1 MSRTIRPFIADAIA
15 AYLKP
20 LPTMPSVQVIGFED
34 MPVADSE
41 DTQRR
46 VQLVCKL
53 SDKELWIYAIFTVDA
68 IEHFEDSGCSTCL
81 TGICGGVIIL
91 KEYSV
96 AHSNPLAI
104 VVDEFA
110 FVGSEGC
117 LAFGDPIYCMQNE
130 TVARLAAT
138 YCSVARVIPDSEQE
152 DSAALVTELVDI
164 MSHISPPPQ
173 TEENV
178 ADLDAY
184 SPYPGGV
191 YRSSIISSRQ
201 KQMLKAASA
210 WFPQTTGAG
219 EHAPV
224 SLQSSPAQSIAPYK
238 ISSTSP
244 ILTKSLS
251 KTPQDIQV
259 ISPTIVSPKEKSHQ
273 REHAIPEYLP
283 IKPKPPRK
291 LVAKS
296 RAGSLKARP
305 PATAKKKGTLPSRN
319 KWSKNDLISWI
330 GIYWM
335 QKR

>member
-46 VQLVCKL
+46 V
-53 SDKELWIYAIFTVDA
+53 
-68 IEHFEDSGCSTCL
+68 
-81 TGICGGVIIL
+81 
-91 KEYSV
+91 YSV

-210 WFPQTTGAG
+210 WFPQTIGAG

-224 SLQSSPAQSIAPYK
+224 SLQSSPAQSTAPYK

-251 KTPQDIQV
+251 KTPQDV
-259 ISPTIVSPKEKSHQ
+259 PSCKVS
-273 REHAIPEYLP
+273 
-283 IKPKPPRK
+283 
-291 LVAKS
+291 S
-296 RAGSLKARP
+296 RLFESETPCNGEEE
-305 PATAKKKGTLPSRN
+305 GQPS
-319 KWSKNDLISWI
+319 ITEQ
-330 GIYWM
+330 M
-335 QKR
+335 VQKRFDFLDWYLLDAKTMKPIVF